1 LTPKAS
7 KPKSPKYP
15 KELKTLGD
23 HIRKR
28 RLDLGLFQRQVAEQ
42 IGVDETTIW
51 NWECHKSSPQVH
63 NISAVVRYLG
73 YDPLPVP
80 ELFPE

>member
-15 KELKTLGD
+15 KELKTLG
-23 HIRKR
+23 
-28 RLDLGLFQRQVAEQ
+28 DLGLFQRQVAEQ